1 MKDEVS
7 RMTVAH
13 VRGWHGIEV
22 TPDRA
27 RLHFTVRGGGASDLL
42 ATESYNTALQSL
54 REFLGQYDL
63 DAQVAAPHGWQR
75 GKRHAARV
83 LAGEVSVEVD
93 DLATV
98 RLLVGYLASG
108 EAFSLG
114 WVQWLVSTRAEVE
127 RRARKDAVAASR
139 VAAEDF
145 ADALGMEVEGIESIS
160 DPGLA
165 GYEEDYG
172 HEQALAAS
180 GEYAE
185 EGEEPPTVHLSDP
198 KPVTIS
204 ATVHAT
210 YRLGPAGQP

>member
-1 MKDEVS
+1 
-7 RMTVAH
+7 MTVAH

-27 RLHFTVRGGGASDLL
+27 RLHMTVRGDGASDLV
-42 ATESYNTALQSL
+42 ASEAYNTALQSL
-54 REFLGQYDL
+54 REFLGHYDL
-63 DAQVAAPHGWQR
+63 NAEVAAPHGWRRRKKQ
-75 GKRHAARV
+75 ASRV
-83 LAGEVSVEVD
+83 VAGEVSVEVD

-108 EAFSLG
+108 EAFSLR
-114 WVQWLVSTRAEVE
+114 WVQWLVSTRAEVQ

-139 VAAEDF
+139 AAAEDF

-160 DPGLA
+160 DPGVA
-165 GYEEDYG
+165 GYDEDYG
-172 HEQALAAS
+172 DEEALAAS

-185 EGEEPPTVHLSDP
+185 ELEGPPTVHLSEP

-210 YRLGPAGQP
+210 YRLRPPG